1 MLGGAQKPILIH
13 PRSAESTRAAEK
25 QIPIGGNTIPTLF
38 EHIHWNTLLIVLVA
52 VLASPSSSPGAEPV
66 VPSPG
71 GLVAH
76 WKFDEASGIQAGDSS
91 GHGLH
96 GALVNG
102 PQRITSILGSALQLN
117 GATQFVSIPHSVQL
131 KPVREITISAWV
143 LPAQLGSA
151 RVIYR
156 KEDGDQRHLF
166 AFHENGTL
174 LAFGLNLQGRYRE
187 LSAPVPA
194 QRLLDERWHLAT
206 ATYDGT
212 AKRVYWD
219 GAEIGVEP
227 ASGPIPTE
235 GAAPAYIGSF
245 AGRWEFFDGCIDD
258 VRIYDRA
265 LSVGEVRQLYD
276 EAASQVEIAV
286 AAARARLEA
295 AEARRD
301 AVWYP
306 EAVRALRTFQPEVQA
321 RWALE
326 GFMTKAPRRLNGK
339 EGYFRTVFDC
349 ALLPTVKRNHAQ
361 WDIGDCTARAILS
374 WTGLREATGDL
385 TTGGE
390 VERGQREYLL
400 ANLNPDTGLIYY
412 QADAARKEYH
422 YQIWDQSRT
431 LRALVRWYE
440 TQPQDRARLQ
450 PLIERMVCGLERFAT
465 LRGTDPVW
473 GPWVAWPSDEFT
485 NDKPGPALAPQI
497 DNLRDG
503 LAIEPLVKY
512 AALTGDNNSLELAL
526 RYASCVMGGHAG
538 DNVPPERRRVF
549 QIAPDGSF
557 IAHLHC
563 KTTTL
568 IGLVELA
575 RFLAGQNRLAEAKP
589 YLRLARASYDWILS
603 PDNAGRGS
611 RIGWIPERPGRD
623 IHETCC
629 VADVM
634 QLAEALASCDT
645 LAPEF
650 RDWVNLHD
658 DVEAMVVNVVA
669 RSQIHYTPKFENR
682 LAEFYRRKGANVS
695 EQLAAG
701 RVFDGLMPAVIY
713 HNDLIW
719 SSGGGSAVWPASD
732 GGSLICGGC
741 CMYAGAIALYTGWND
756 AMTFAN
762 GQLRIHYFLNRRSS
776 QAAMTTQQPLSG
788 QAEIVLQEPAEVL
801 IRVPAWLQPA
811 QLSFMVDGQ
820 PRKVVSQVDPSSHFL
835 NLGIL
840 PVKTKIE
847 VRFPLEE
854 RVEHERIAGRRYR
867 ILWRGNYVVQ
877 LGPREA
883 NIPFLSVNAD

>member
-1 MLGGAQKPILIH
+1 MTWESIRRKIRIL
-13 PRSAESTRAAEK
+13 ALA
-25 QIPIGGNTIPTLF
+25 
-38 EHIHWNTLLIVLVA
+38 A
-52 VLASPSSSPGAEPV
+52 VLSSPLSSLGAEPV
-66 VPSPG
+66 VTSPG

-76 WKFDEASGIQAGDSS
+76 WKFDEASGVQAADSS
-91 GHGLH
+91 GQGLH
-96 GALVNG
+96 GVLVNG
-102 PQRITSILGSALQLN
+102 PQRTTSILGSALQLN
-117 GATQFVSIPHSVQL
+117 GATQSVSIPHSVQL
-131 KPVREITISAWV
+131 KPARQITLSAWV
-143 LPAQLGSA
+143 LPAQLAGA

-174 LAFGLNLQGRYRE
+174 LAFGLNLEGRYRE
-187 LSAPVPA
+187 LSAGVPG
-194 QRLLDERWHLAT
+194 QRLLDDRWHLAT
-206 ATYDGT
+206 ATYDGA
-212 AKRVYWD
+212 AKRVFWD

-227 ASGPIPTE
+227 ASGPIATE

-265 LSVGEVRQLYD
+265 LSAGEVRRLYD
-276 EAASQVEIAV
+276 EAAGQVEIA
-286 AAARARLEA
+286 AAAAQARLEA
-295 AEARRD
+295 AEAKRD
-301 AVWYP
+301 AAWYP
-306 EAVRALRTFQPEVQA
+306 EAVRALRTFEPEVQA

-326 GFMTKAPRRLNGK
+326 GFMSKAPRRVDGN
-339 EGYFRTVFDC
+339 EGYYRTVFDC

-374 WTGLREATGDL
+374 WTALREATGDL
-385 TTGGE
+385 ATGDD

-412 QADAARKEYH
+412 QADAAKKEYR

-450 PLIERMVCGLERFAT
+450 PLIERMVSGLERFAT

-512 AALTGDNNSLELAL
+512 AALTGDTNSLQLAL
-526 RYASCVMGGHAG
+526 RYASGVMGGHAG

-549 QIAPDGSF
+549 QIAPNGSF
-557 IAHLHC
+557 VGHLHC

-568 IGLVELA
+568 IGLVKLA
-575 RFLAGQNRLAEAKP
+575 HFLAGQDRLAEAKP

-634 QLAEALASCDT
+634 ELAGALASCAT
-645 LAPEF
+645 LAPEY
-650 RDWVNLHD
+650 RDWANLHD

-682 LAEFYRRKGANVS
+682 LAEFYRRTGANVS

-741 CMYAGAIALYTGWND
+741 CMYAGAIALYTGWLD
-756 AMTFAN
+756 AMTFTN
-762 GQLRIHYFLNRRSS
+762 GRLRIHYFLNRQSP
-776 QAAMTTQQPLSG
+776 QAAMTTGQPLSG
-788 QAEIVLQEPAEVL
+788 QAEIVLREPAEVL
-801 IRVPAWLQPA
+801 IRVPTWLQPA
-811 QLSFMVDGQ
+811 QLSFVVDGQ
-820 PRKVVSQVDPSSHFL
+820 PRKAVSQ
-835 NLGIL
+835 LGASGPYLKLGRL
-840 PVKTKIE
+840 PAAAKIE

-854 RVEHERIAGRRYR
+854 RVTHERIAGRRYR

-883 NIPFLSVNAD
+883 NIPFLSVNAE